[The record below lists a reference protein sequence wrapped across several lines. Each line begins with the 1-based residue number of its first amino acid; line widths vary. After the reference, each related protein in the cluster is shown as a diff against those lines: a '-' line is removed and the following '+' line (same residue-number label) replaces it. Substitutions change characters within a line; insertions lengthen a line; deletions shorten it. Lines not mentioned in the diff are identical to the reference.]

1 MSESGSFEVEKRIEQ
16 AWSFLSEPRNL
27 ARCLPGFLSFEQK
40 SETHSIWKIK
50 IELPSVSRVIQ
61 FAAHIDKMEFPAHA
75 LIILEGIS
83 DKASGFVEVNLKPID
98 SKTQVSFVLSLKGEG
113 VMAPL
118 VNALISKVVPK
129 VTKEFVEN
137 VKTRFPLVSFKAVSF
152 EQSHKNRKPNA

>member
-1 MSESGSFEVEKRIEQ
+1 
-16 AWSFLSEPRNL
+16 
-27 ARCLPGFLSFEQK
+27 
-40 SETHSIWKIK
+40 
-50 IELPSVSRVIQ
+50 VIQ

-75 LIILEGIS
+75 LTNTRRIS

-137 VKTRFPLVSFKAVSF
+137 VK
-152 EQSHKNRKPNA
+152 NALSTGEL